1 MKKKTYLTDYAIK
14 IFDKAKSNY
23 VTASKIKVRVY
34 QDRDTKEE
42 VLTTEAVCAIEKEY
56 AKQAGRMFCDDI
68 VELREN
74 LGYSQRQ
81 FAEELGLGGKTLVR
95 WESGRDVP
103 SLSMSKYLKQTA
115 EIEKLKAG
123 NKELEAKLEATR
135 AENEKLKEELQAY
148 SRKWQEVFLDT
159 MRPRLFIN
167 N

>member
-81 FAEELGLGGKTLVR
+81 FAEELGLNTHDLGVIVL
-95 WESGRDVP
+95 
-103 SLSMSKYLKQTA
+103 QTA
-115 EIEKLKAG
+115 RNSPASRLRLRPGDILLRINQHVVERVGDVKKIMSGSAQEWQLAVKRGGQVLKVKIRG
-123 NKELEAKLEATR
+123 
-135 AENEKLKEELQAY
+135 
-148 SRKWQEVFLDT
+148 
-159 MRPRLFIN
+159 
-167 N
+167 